1 MYWLE
6 ISSQIEFVRVTP
18 CRIQRKEN
26 EPRYRLLNPPWHSIK
41 TRRCYRKCLVRIWTS
56 SPKQRR
62 PWTMAPECPHL
73 QRGKLWQNKKKKE
86 KKEGKFLLEI
96 SWYPSYFKINV
107 RRSYWDPSI
116 IQGWYIHLMSHRLG
130 LAILFNLLLNRFR
143 PTTYVQ
149 LNIWLLHFDN
159 GVVTKETTF
168 YSRCIQDEKPQWSII
183 MGFTSQRSRSWS
195 DLGASTDFLAK

>member
-1 MYWLE
+1 ML
-6 ISSQIEFVRVTP
+6 SSYLDQFSKTTQTMDHGPWVPTP
-18 CRIQRKEN
+18 TERQA
-26 EPRYRLLNPPWHSIK
+26 L
-41 TRRCYRKCLVRIWTS
+41 T
-56 SPKQRR
+56 KQ
-62 PWTMAPECPHL
+62 
-73 QRGKLWQNKKKKE
+73 KKKE